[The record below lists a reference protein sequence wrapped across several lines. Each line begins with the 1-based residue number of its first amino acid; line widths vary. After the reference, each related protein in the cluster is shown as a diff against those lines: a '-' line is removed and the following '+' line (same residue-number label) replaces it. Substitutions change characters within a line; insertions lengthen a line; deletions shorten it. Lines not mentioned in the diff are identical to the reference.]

1 MAKNFVASFPVMRPS
16 PSENQSIEYHVKE
29 SKKGENYQQKKKS
42 KLEKGYLNQRD

>member
-29 SKKGENYQQKKKS
+29 SKKGENYQQKKIKIGERLPES
-42 KLEKGYLNQRD
+42 A

>member
-29 SKKGENYQQKKKS
+29 SKKGENYQKIKNKIGERLPES
-42 KLEKGYLNQRD
+42 A

>member
-29 SKKGENYQQKKKS
+29 SKKGENYQQKK
-42 KLEKGYLNQRD
+42 NQNWRKIT